1 MRNLFAKTFFEEAK
15 INNKLTMTVA
25 DISPAGAMNE
35 FRTAFPERFINTG
48 VAEQA
53 MIGICAGL
61 AMGGFHPFAY
71 TIGTFSAFRP
81 FEFIRNDVCYQDL
94 PVTIVG
100 IGGGVVYST
109 LGSTHHAQEDVA
121 VMKALP
127 NMQVYAPCDPQETEA
142 VTRFRCSNP
151 VGPAY
156 VRLGKAGERNIGSMS
171 NFSIDQPRQLRK
183 GKEICVVGYGPIL
196 EMADQTLAHL
206 ASLGRDYSLYSF
218 MQLKPFNSAGCLE
231 LIQRYQGI
239 IVLEEMSPYN
249 GLYHDFLDQ
258 KEKAKLD
265 TLILQLCLKDKFI
278 HRYGSHEDILES
290 HGLTPDVLIKKIDEA
305 AKI

>member
-1 MRNLFAKTFFEEAK
+1 MRNLFARAFFEEAK
-15 INNKLTMTVA
+15 INHKLTMTVA

-61 AMGGFHPFAY
+61 AMGGFYPFAY

-81 FEFIRNDVCYQDL
+81 FEFIRNDICYQDL

-127 NMQVYAPCDPQETEA
+127 NMKVYAPCDPQETDA
-142 VTRFRCSNP
+142 ITRFRCSNP
-151 VGPAY
+151 KGPSY
-156 VRLGKAGERNIGSMS
+156 IRLGKAGEMNIGSADYIS
-171 NFSIDQPRQLRK
+171 VDQPRLLRK
-183 GKEICVVGYGPIL
+183 GERVCVVGYGPIL
-196 EMADQTLAHL
+196 AMADRVLAHL
-206 ASLGRDYSLYSF
+206 SSLGRDYSLYSF
-218 MQLKPFNSAGCLE
+218 MQLKPFNSAACME
-231 LIQRYQGI
+231 LMRQYQAI

-258 KEKAKLD
+258 KEKAKSG
-265 TLILQLCLKDKFI
+265 TSILQLCLKDKYI

-290 HGLTPDVLIKKIDEA
+290 HGLTPDILMKKIDEA